1 MKMVKSINHIGIA
14 VRSIAERRAFYEQVL
29 GARFEGIE
37 EVADQKVRVAFF
49 QVGEVRIELLEATAP
64 DSPVA
69 TFIAKRG
76 EGVHHLAFGVEDL
89 PARLAELRAGGIKL
103 IDETPRRGA
112 HGTEIAFLHPQA
124 SGGVLTEL
132 CQPAPHR

>member
-1 MKMVKSINHIGIA
+1 MVKSINHIGIA
-14 VRSIAERRAFYEQVL
+14 VRSIAERRGFYEQVL

-49 QVGEVRIELLEATAP
+49 QVGEVRLELLEATAP

-69 TFIAKRG
+69 AFIAKRG
-76 EGVHHLAFGVEDL
+76 EGVHHLAFAVDDL
-89 PARLAELRAGGIKL
+89 PARLAELRTGGIKL
-103 IDETPRRGA
+103 IDQSPRRGA
-112 HGTEIAFLHPQA
+112 HGTEIAFLHPSA

-132 CQPAPHR
+132 CQKKA